1 MGNGER
7 INNRETLSQQAKN
20 LGIDPRGMNATEK
33 RAAITAKTETD
44 KKEADSR
51 AAMTQFVREQLADDR
66 SRNPAPTPVA
76 LPTVNIT
83 PSTEA
88 TTTQTPRPASGT
100 SCSASSGTDPLPLP
114 LPPEEGTW
122 LIGSVDGV
130 IQWIEAEGC
139 EDDSVSTS

>member
-7 INNRETLSQQAKN
+7 INNRQTLSEQAKS

-33 RAAITAKTETD
+33 RAAITEKTETN
-44 KKEADSR
+44 KKEEDSR
-51 AAMTQFVREQLADDR
+51 NAMAQFVREQLADDR
-66 SRNPAPTPVA
+66 SRNPTPTPVA

-83 PSTEA
+83 PVTEV
-88 TTTQTPRPASGT
+88 TTTQTPSSPRVT
-100 SCSASSGTDPLPLP
+100 SSSASDATDSLP
-114 LPPEEGTW
+114 LPPEEGKYV
-122 LIGSVDGV
+122 LGSIDGV

>member
-7 INNRETLSQQAKN
+7 INDRQTLSEQAKS

-33 RAAITAKTETD
+33 RAAITEKTETN
-44 KKEADSR
+44 KKEEDSR
-51 AAMTQFVREQLADDR
+51 NAMAQFVREQLADDR
-66 SRNPAPTPVA
+66 SRNPTPTPVA

-83 PSTEA
+83 PVTEV
-88 TTTQTPRPASGT
+88 TTTQTPSSPRAT
-100 SCSASSGTDPLPLP
+100 SSSASDATDSLP
-114 LPPEEGTW
+114 LPPEEGKYV
-122 LIGSVDGV
+122 LGSIDGV